1 MGQMEQQFDLDAF
14 LADEQAVAALRNRL
28 LSEMR
33 AHQGADA
40 AGAAAAAAAAPSPRG
55 RAFDR

>member
-1 MGQMEQQFDLDAF
+1 MEQQFDLDAF

-28 LSEMR
+28 LSDMR
-33 AHQGADA
+33 AGRQGGDAA
-40 AGAAAAAAAAPSPRG
+40 AGAAAGPPPSRG

>member
-1 MGQMEQQFDLDAF
+1 MEQQFDLDAF

-28 LSEMR
+28 LSDMR
-33 AHQGADA
+33 AGRQGGD
-40 AGAAAAAAAAPSPRG
+40 AAAAGGSAASPSRG